1 MGSRRPCC
9 ITRPKPSRSDGN
21 ANGGGLGGLSTAR
34 RERVVIE
41 GDARISVNDGVAIAR
56 RGDVFTVLW
65 KAPVRIDRIQWM
77 FDAADRFALNAA
89 DGILALVIV
98 LPTSSA
104 PDHRTAIECMKR
116 LRNLRRS
123 TRRQAT
129 VAVGGGVWQSVVMG
143 VHRVFLGSRR
153 YRSGGMTFSGT
164 IDEGVARLLEKASRQ
179 TPPAPQILE
188 DVRTLHDALD
198 VVWPESWHGVQVD
211 GTFGR

>member
-1 MGSRRPCC
+1 MA
-9 ITRPKPSRSDGN
+9 TRT
-21 ANGGGLGGLSTAR
+21 GGLGGLSTAR

-65 KAPVRIDRIQWM
+65 KAPARIDRIQWM
-77 FDAADRFALNAA
+77 FDAADRFALNAP

-164 IDEGVARLLEKASRQ
+164 IDEGVAWLLEKASRQ

-188 DVRTLHDALD
+188 DVRALHDALD